1 MLNTNG
7 YTSRHFNI
15 ITEDSDVITKSSTHI
30 EKINNEYKYYYYLPL
45 VLQKYFVKPYGF
57 KIENNIA
64 SYKMKKIECKNLGE
78 CLYTN
83 QITTEQFK
91 LILDKIVVFQQE
103 CIVNGGIDDCSKE
116 DSYNLVIKKTQ
127 DRIEPFP
134 DLQNLLDRLNMAYQ
148 EYTKERKNW
157 NKVIAH
163 GDLCLGNI
171 LWPEQGSLLLI
182 DPRGADTPEDLYMD
196 EYYDLAKL
204 SHSVMGNYDSIIYK
218 INKDVLNKHEIEAL
232 FLDFLKDKNISINLL
247 RVYEAS
253 LFLSM
258 IPLHT
263 EDKDNMSMF
272 AIQCDKI
279 LSEIGF

>member
-7 YTSRHFNI
+7 YTSRHFNV

-45 VLQKYFVKPYGF
+45 VLQKYFVKPYDF

-78 CLYTN
+78 SLYSG
-83 QITTEQFK
+83 QITTDQFK
-91 LILDKIVVFQQE
+91 VILDKVCAFQQE
-103 CIVNGGIDDCSKE
+103 CIINGGIEQCNKE

-127 DRIEPFP
+127 DRIKSFP
-134 DLQNLLDRLNMAYQ
+134 ELEHLLERLSLAYN
-148 EYTKERKNW
+148 EYIKERKTW
-157 NKVIAH
+157 YKIISH
-163 GDLCLGNI
+163 GDLCLSNM
-171 LWPEQGSLLLI
+171 LWPEQTTLLLV
-182 DPRGADTPEDLYMD
+182 DPRGADTPDDLYMD

-204 SHSVMGNYDSIIYK
+204 SHSILSKYDSIIYK
-218 INKDVLNKHEIEAL
+218 ISSDISNKNEIEAL
-232 FLDFLKDKNISINLL
+232 FLNFLKDANISINLL

-263 EDKDNMSMF
+263 DDEDNMRMF
-272 AIQCDKI
+272 STQCDKI
-279 LSEIGF
+279 LSKIGF

>member
-7 YTSRHFNI
+7 YTSRHFNV
-15 ITEDSDVITKSSTHI
+15 ITEDSDVITKGSTHI

-45 VLQKYFVKPYGF
+45 VLQKYFVKPYDF

-64 SYKMKKIECKNLGE
+64 SYKMKKIYSKNLGE
-78 CLYTN
+78 LLYSGE
-83 QITTEQFK
+83 ITKDQFK
-91 LILDKIVVFQQE
+91 LILDKIVLFQQE
-103 CIVNGGIDDCSKE
+103 CIINGGIDDCSKD

-127 DRIEPFP
+127 DRLKSLP
-134 DLQNLLDRLNMAYQ
+134 DLKYLLDRLTMAYG
-148 EYTKERKNW
+148 EYIKERKTW
-157 NKVIAH
+157 NKVISH

-171 LWPEQGSLLLI
+171 LWPENGSLLLI

-204 SHSVMGNYDSIIYK
+204 SHSIASGYDKIIYK
-218 INKDVLNKHEIEAL
+218 INKDISNKGEIETL
-232 FLDFLKDKNISINLL
+232 FFNFLKDKNISISLL

-258 IPLHT
+258 IPLHID
-263 EDKDNMSMF
+263 DKDNMSLF

>member
-15 ITEDSDVITKSSTHI
+15 ITEDSGVITKSSTHI

-64 SYKMKKIECKNLGE
+64 SYKMKKIESKNLGE
-78 CLYTN
+78 SLYSG

-91 LILDKIVVFQQE
+91 LILDKVLVFQQE
-103 CIVNGGIDDCSKE
+103 CIVNGGVDTCNKE

-127 DRIEPFP
+127 DRVKSFP
-134 DLQNLLDRLNMAYQ
+134 ELRHLLERLSLAYT
-148 EYTKERKNW
+148 EYIKERKTW
-157 NKVIAH
+157 YKIISH

-171 LWPEQGSLLLI
+171 LWPDQDNLLLI

-204 SHSVMGNYDSIIYK
+204 SHSILSEYDSIIYK
-218 INKDVLNKHEIEAL
+218 ISGDISNKSEIEAL
-232 FLDFLKDKNISINLL
+232 FFNFLKDTNISINLL

-263 EDKDNMSMF
+263 DDEDNMKMF
-272 AIQCDKI
+272 SIQCDKI
-279 LSEIGF
+279 LSEVGF